1 MRFVGLFLI
10 MASLPAFIWLLQ
22 SRRAQRW
29 AILALGALPLL
40 QEPLNLNAAL
50 ISWAAWPGHT
60 KGLILTPLD
69 ALALASCLHF
79 RRAGKVPLLLWPF
92 VIYLVCLIPGLFAGA
107 LFQPAFFFF
116 FQTLRV
122 VLLFLACYLVVLD
135 GQLAN
140 LARGI
145 AVAVILNAL
154 VAVSQALGGAS
165 QAPGLLGHQ
174 NLTGMAT
181 NLCLPLLLV
190 LGLRRRGGLFLIA
203 AGAAGI
209 SALVGGS
216 RATIVLYAVGVAI
229 TLIGSSLSMPSG
241 RKNIVTG
248 IAFLALAAAAP
259 LAVHKLNERADLF
272 SPDLERVAF
281 ERAAHMM
288 ISDHPWGVGIN
299 QYVVVANSEG
309 YMTRAGVRWGA
320 GARST
325 NVHNF
330 YLLARTEGGLAELFG
345 VLVWLIWPIV
355 VGLILAVRRKAPAR
369 DISVAMASAL
379 IVTAFHNRV
388 EWIFVTAV
396 PQYLTALMIG
406 ILAAIQVAARG
417 VESARRHAPSPANP
431 VETFVG
437 AAPPA
442 VVDRDY
448 RSKSQSV
455 S

>member
-1 MRFVGLFLI
+1 MRFVGIFLVL
-10 MASLPAFIWLLQ
+10 ASLPAFLWLLR
-22 SRRAQRW
+22 SRQAQRW
-29 AILALGALPLL
+29 IILALGALPIL

-50 ISWAAWPGHT
+50 VSWAAWPGHT

-69 ALALASCLHF
+69 GLALAICVHF
-79 RRAGKVPLLLWPF
+79 RRGKKAPVLLWPF
-92 VIYLVCLIPGLFAGA
+92 TMYLICLVPGLFAGS

-122 VLLFLACYLVVLD
+122 ALLFLACYLVVLD
-135 GQLAN
+135 GHLPN

-145 AVAVILNAL
+145 GAAIILNAL

-181 NLCLPLLLV
+181 NLCLPLLLA

-209 SALVGGS
+209 SALAGGS
-216 RATIVLYAVGVAI
+216 RATIVLYAVAVAI
-229 TLIGSSLSMPSG
+229 TVTGSSLCMPSA
-241 RKNIVTG
+241 RKNAVAG
-248 IAFLALAAAAP
+248 IALLALLAGAP
-259 LAVHKLNERADLF
+259 VAMHKLDERADLF
-272 SPDLERVAF
+272 TPDLERVAF

-345 VLVWLIWPIV
+345 VLVWLICPMV
-355 VGLILAVRRKAPAR
+355 VALILAVRKRTPAR
-369 DISVAMASAL
+369 DISVAIAAAL
-379 IVTAFHNRV
+379 IVTALHNRV

-396 PQYLTALMIG
+396 PQYLTASMIG
-406 ILAAIQVAARG
+406 ILAAIQMAGRAATGKTRTTAAHANEVG
-417 VESARRHAPSPANP
+417 SVVFAESPLA
-431 VETFVG
+431 
-437 AAPPA
+437 
-442 VVDRDY
+442 DRDC
-448 RSKSQSV
+448 RPNPQRV